1 MLGKNDSPIESDDD
15 DIPDSHDAS
24 IEGNNNKAAKMTS
37 NSPTFKSSSNQNKEE
52 SSSSPSESSPSGAK
66 AIIKQILFAPLA
78 WGIRGLLHFF
88 LKRTLCNKYFCS
100 TRHPHLG
107 ISRAHRSGENIVK
120 LMIYHEPR
128 NKQKAFKF

>member
-24 IEGNNNKAAKMTS
+24 IEGNNNKAVKRTS

-66 AIIKQILFAPLA
+66 AIKARGTYYPLTA
-78 WGIRGLLHFF
+78 FPTSMPQGPVMRKEDESPSRTESASGKHIHF
-88 LKRTLCNKYFCS
+88 LCQD
-100 TRHPHLG
+100 H
-107 ISRAHRSGENIVK
+107 
-120 LMIYHEPR
+120 
-128 NKQKAFKF
+128 